1 MNSISCKQF
10 TDYLIRRAEHF
21 DTDIIRDITP
31 TQGWVGHVSTGMFP
45 AGDGNTRQWDKF
57 HRVQPD
63 MSGAWSDVTAGNCVG
78 TPCDPDETE
87 IGFGYT
93 QEEYTLQ
100 TKSYKTQLFC
110 FDLILSADRAKEQ
123 FAHLV
128 NILREATSIIISDRH
143 RTEAF
148 RMAGRTVVTW
158 GTVSGAALTPITWT
172 ETGNLITLTPAG
184 GELPSSIVTIEM
196 LQRFVQP
203 LILEGY
209 GGMNPLPNQMFEYV
223 TDLETA
229 WNLREGNAA
238 LVASYQFTDFAQ
250 GGKLYKYG
258 ITDAIGNFGIRID
271 PTPMRFLVDQ
281 GVLYRVFPYVNQ
293 AAAGGYGNAGI
304 QGVVN
309 DDYVNAPYQIDFI
322 WHRMAMKSLVRD
334 TMQINPMMPF
344 AQRDFGGRW
353 QFVMDNL
360 GADSCGCVIAN
371 PRRNKGMFLA
381 DFAMATKPERP
392 EWVVAILQDR
402 QRSCVTEQEPCAGFV
417 PASYQAQDYS
427 SANDACESLAC
438 DTICDATGPYDLEAS
453 SIECNGFNVAHPGAT
468 GIANPAALIQWLN
481 DNLGELG
488 TWASGD
494 TDDIVCLTGCACQT
508 IVVPVTCQA

>member
-45 AGDGNTRQWDKF
+45 AGDGVTRQWDRF

-63 MSGAWSDVTAGNCVG
+63 MSGAWNNVTAADCTG

-100 TKSYKTQLFC
+100 QKSYKTQLFC

-143 RTEAF
+143 RCEAF
-148 RMAGRTVVTW
+148 RNAGTRVATW
-158 GTVSGAALTPITWT
+158 NAGALPTIDPYT
-172 ETGNLITLTPAG
+172 ETGNLITMTPAV
-184 GELPSSIVTIEM
+184 LPTSIVTIEM

-209 GGMNPLPNQMFEYV
+209 GGSNPLPNQMFEYV

-238 LVASYQFTDFAQ
+238 LVASYRFTDFAQ

-271 PTPMRFLVDQ
+271 PTPLRFLESE
-281 GVLYRVFPYVNQ
+281 GVLYRVFPYENQ

-322 WHRMAMKSLVRD
+322 WHRMAMRSLVRD

-360 GADSCGCVIAN
+360 GADAQGCVIEN
-371 PRRNKGMFLA
+371 KRRNKGLFLA

-392 EWVVAILQDR
+392 EWAVAILHDR
-402 QRSCVTEQEPCAGFV
+402 QRSCVTEQTPCAGFT
-417 PASYQAQDYS
+417 PASYSAQNYS
-427 SANDACESLAC
+427 SANDACETVL
-438 DTICDATGPYDLEAS
+438 TGTLVTDVGNY
-453 SIECNGFNVAHPGAT
+453 SIGAGEITCNGYNVAHP
-468 GIANPAALIQWLN
+468 AASGLADRDAVVTWLTA
-481 DNLGELG
+481 NLGELG
-488 TWASGD
+488 TWGAGAGGD
-494 TDDIVCLTGCACQT
+494 DVTLTGAVCQSLT
-508 IVVPVTCQA
+508 LPFVSA

>member
-21 DTDIIRDITP
+21 DTDIIRDVTP

-45 AGDGNTRQWDKF
+45 PGDGVTRQWDRF

-63 MSGAWSDVTAGNCVG
+63 MSDAWSDVTAADCTG

-100 TKSYKTQLFC
+100 QKSYKTQLFC

-143 RTEAF
+143 RCEAF
-148 RMAGRTVVTW
+148 RNAGTRVATW
-158 GTVSGAALTPITWT
+158 AGGVALPTLDPYV
-172 ETGNLITLTPAG
+172 ETGNLITLVPANI
-184 GELPSSIVTIEM
+184 PTSILTIEM

-209 GGMNPLPNQMFEYV
+209 GGSNPLPNQMFEYV

-229 WNLREGNAA
+229 WNLREGNAT
-238 LVASYQFTDFAQ
+238 LTNSYRFTDFAQ

-258 ITDAIGNFGIRID
+258 ITDAIGNFGLRID
-271 PTPMRFLVDQ
+271 PTPLRFLESE
-281 GVLYRVFPYVNQ
+281 GTLYRVFPYENQ

-322 WHRMAMKSLVRD
+322 WHRMAMRSLVRD
-334 TMQINPMMPF
+334 PMQINPMMPF

-360 GADSCGCVIAN
+360 GADAQGCVIEN
-371 PRRNKGMFLA
+371 KRRNKGLFLA
-381 DFAMATKPERP
+381 DFVMATKPERP
-392 EWVVAILQDR
+392 EWVVAIMHDR
-402 QRSCVTEQEPCAGFV
+402 QRSCVTEDTPCAGFV
-417 PASYQAQDYS
+417 PASYSAQNYS
-427 SANDACESLAC
+427 SANDACETTL
-438 DTICDATGPYDLEAS
+438 TITKGAGAYAITIPAS
-453 SIECNGFNVAHPGAT
+453 TILCNGYNVAHPDSGAL
-468 GIANPAALIQWLN
+468 ANFAAVLAWVQA
-481 DNLGELG
+481 NLSELG
-488 TWASGD
+488 TWGD
-494 TDDIVCLTGCACQT
+494 ADPDLTLTGAVCQT
-508 IVVPVTCQA
+508 VSIPAFEA

>member
-1 MNSISCKQF
+1 MNSISCKEF

-45 AGDGNTRQWDKF
+45 AGDGNTRQFDKF

-63 MSGAWSDVTAGNCVG
+63 VSGAWEDVVAGDCVG
-78 TPCDPDETE
+78 TPCDPTETE

-100 TKSYKTQLFC
+100 QKSYKTQLFC

-123 FAHLV
+123 FAQLV

-148 RMAGRTVVTW
+148 RMAGRRVLTW
-158 GTVSGAALTPITWT
+158 NATALPAFTYT
-172 ETGNLITLTPAG
+172 ETGNLITMTPSA
-184 GELPSSIVTIEM
+184 LPTSIPTIEM

-209 GGMNPLPNQMFEYV
+209 GGSNPLPNGMYEYV

-238 LVASYQFTDFAQ
+238 LTNLYRFTDFKE
-250 GGKLYKYG
+250 GGDLYKYG
-258 ITDAIGNFGIRID
+258 ITDSIGNFGIRID
-271 PTPMRFLVDQ
+271 PTPMRFLED
-281 GVLYRVFPYVNQ
+281 GGTLYRVFPYENQ

-322 WHRMAMKSLVRD
+322 WHRMAMKSMTRD
-334 TMQINPMMPF
+334 TMQINSLMPF

-360 GADSCGCVIAN
+360 GADAQGCVIEN
-371 PRRNKGMFLA
+371 KRRNKGLFLA

-402 QRSCVTEQEPCAGFV
+402 QRSCVTEQTPCAGFT
-417 PASYQAQDYS
+417 PASYSAQNYS
-427 SANDACESLAC
+427 SANDACETVL
-438 DTICDATGPYDLEAS
+438 TIALVEDVGNYSISASAITCNGVNIAHPSATGLADRDA
-453 SIECNGFNVAHPGAT
+453 VVT
-468 GIANPAALIQWLN
+468 WLTT
-481 DNLGELG
+481 NLSELG
-488 TWASGD
+488 TWGAGAAAD
-494 TDDIVCLTGCACQT
+494 EVTLTGAVCQSLT
-508 IVVPVTCQA
+508 LPFTSA